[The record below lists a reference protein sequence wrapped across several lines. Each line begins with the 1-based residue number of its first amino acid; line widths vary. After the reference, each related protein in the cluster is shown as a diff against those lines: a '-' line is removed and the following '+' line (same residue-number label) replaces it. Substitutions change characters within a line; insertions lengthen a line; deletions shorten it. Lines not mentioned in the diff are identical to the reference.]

1 MNRGALIATML
12 LAGCASADE
21 PVEDAP
27 PPVYEGV
34 STRALD
40 RDLVR
45 VEARMKGVREPAD
58 ISAYTRCAA
67 ALFALSRAHGFAR
80 HLRTNVEEKGGV
92 WTADAVYTISPTLPR
107 GSRVIDARVEAATC
121 KENGIPT
128 V

>member
-1 MNRGALIATML
+1 MSRGGLIATML
-12 LAGCASADE
+12 LAGCASAEE

-34 STRALD
+34 TTRSLD
-40 RDLVR
+40 RNLVQ
-45 VEARMKGVREPAD
+45 VEARMEGVRDAAEIA
-58 ISAYTRCAA
+58 AYTRCAA
-67 ALFALSRAHGFAR
+67 ALFALSRDHGFAR
-80 HLRTNVEEKGGV
+80 HLRTNVKEKGGV